1 MKAILLIGD
10 GLGDRPLKELR
21 GKTPLEMA
29 RTPNIDKLAELG
41 ACGMMDPIAPGI
53 RAGSDTSHLA
63 ILGYDPFKYYT
74 GRGPFEALGCGMD
87 LKPGDISFR
96 CNFSTVDE
104 NFTVIDRRAGRIEEK
119 DGTAEL
125 AKALDGMDI
134 YGAKIL
140 VKESTAHRAALVIR
154 GKNLGCR
161 ITDADPHKEG
171 LKIHEVTGE
180 DDESK
185 KTAAVVNAFVKKSY
199 GILKNHTVNERRKKE
214 GKPQANILL
223 PRGAG
228 LAPHLE
234 PFTSR
239 YGMKACCIVETGL
252 IRGIGR
258 YVGMDT
264 LDVPGTTGGLDTDTV
279 SFAKKVLE
287 TLPNYD
293 FILWN
298 IKGTDVAGHDGNAKA
313 KVAMI
318 EKIDDAVGVILDA
331 IPQDTYFVFTA
342 DHSTPCSLKDHS
354 GDPVPVVIWGDG
366 IRVDNVKAF
375 NERNC
380 GEGNLGHI
388 RGLDLMNIVTNVMGV
403 QEKFGA

>member
-1 MKAILLIGD
+1 MKAILLIAD

-41 ACGMMDPIAPGI
+41 ACGMMDPIAAGI

-63 ILGYDPFKYYT
+63 ILGYDPFKLYT

-87 LKPGDISFR
+87 LKPGDISLR
-96 CNFSTVDE
+96 CNFSTVDK
-104 NFTVIDRRAGRIEEK
+104 NFVVTDRRAGRIEEK

-125 AKALDGMDI
+125 AKALDGMEI
-134 YGAKIL
+134 EGTKIF

-154 GKNLGCR
+154 GKNLGCK

-171 LKIHEVTGE
+171 LKVYDIAGE
-180 DDESK
+180 DEESK

-199 GILKNHTVNERRKKE
+199 DILKNHPVNEKRKKE
-214 GKPQANILL
+214 GKPQANIVL

-234 PFTSR
+234 PFANR
-239 YGMKACCIVETGL
+239 YGLKACCLVETGL

-258 YVGMDT
+258 YVGMDI
-264 LDVPGTTGGLDTDTV
+264 LDAPGTTGGLDTDTV
-279 SFAKKVLE
+279 SFAQKVLE
-287 TLPNYD
+287 VIPRYD

-298 IKGTDVAGHDGNAKA
+298 IKGTDVAGHDGNAKG

-331 IPQDTYFVFTA
+331 IPQDTYFILTA

-354 GDPVPVVIWGDG
+354 GDPVPIVIWGDG
-366 IRVDNVKAF
+366 IRVDNVKIF
-375 NERNC
+375 NERIC
-380 GEGNLGHI
+380 AEGILGHI
-388 RGLDLMNIVTNVMGV
+388 RGLDLMNIVTNLMGV
-403 QEKFGA
+403 QEKYGA

>member
-1 MKAILLIGD
+1 MKAILFIAD

-96 CNFSTVDE
+96 CNFSTVDK
-104 NFTVIDRRAGRIEEK
+104 NFVVTDRRAGRIEEK

-125 AKALDGMDI
+125 AKALDGMEI
-134 YGAKIL
+134 EGTKIF

-154 GKNLGCR
+154 GKNMGCK

-171 LKIHEVTGE
+171 LKVHDITGE
-180 DDESK
+180 DEESK

-199 GILKNHTVNERRKKE
+199 DIFKNHPVNEKRKKE
-214 GKPQANILL
+214 GKPQANIVL

-228 LAPHLE
+228 MAPHLDS
-234 PFTSR
+234 FVKR
-239 YGMKACCIVETGL
+239 HGLKACCLVETGL

-258 YVGMDT
+258 YVGMDI
-264 LDVPGTTGGLDTDTV
+264 LDAPGATGGLDTDTV
-279 SFAKKVLE
+279 LFAQKVLE
-287 TLPNYD
+287 VLPQYD

-298 IKGTDVAGHDGNAKA
+298 IKGTDVAGHDGNAKG

-331 IPQDTYFVFTA
+331 IPQDTYFIFTA

-354 GDPVPVVIWGDG
+354 GDPVPIVIWGDG
-366 IRVDNVKAF
+366 IRVDNVKIF
-375 NERNC
+375 NERIC
-380 GEGNLGHI
+380 AEGILGHI
-388 RGLDLMNIVTNVMGV
+388 RGLDLMNIVTNLMGV
-403 QEKFGA
+403 QEKYGA